1 MKSLHVKFSK
11 PKYYKTRIN
20 PNSKEFYRKHPD
32 LAPRNV
38 YLALGRIVTQEQC
51 NKTIDMFYKELD
63 RNFLKEKVVGY
74 LKQISQKVKQFFKI

>member
-1 MKSLHVKFSK
+1 MKTLHVKFSK
-11 PKYYKTRIN
+11 PKYHKTRIN

-32 LAPRNV
+32 LAPSNV
-38 YLALGRIVTQEQC
+38 HLALGRILTKEQC
-51 NKTIDMFYKELD
+51 KKTIDTFYKELD